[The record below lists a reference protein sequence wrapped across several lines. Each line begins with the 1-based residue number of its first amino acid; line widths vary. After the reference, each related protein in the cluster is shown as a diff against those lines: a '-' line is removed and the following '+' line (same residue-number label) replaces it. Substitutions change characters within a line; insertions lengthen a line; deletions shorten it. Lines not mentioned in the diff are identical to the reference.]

1 MSVRFFFIFFLVSG
15 TPSFA
20 QLTVAGFLRSASV
33 DNQLKNTEERLHYMN
48 EKPYKLSPLQRLE
61 FRTQNRELQSTQ
73 QAYALRVMP
82 SNPWEVRYNNE
93 YFRAFTKSLQL
104 EQQMDLKKALADRY
118 NAVVDFIYHNEM
130 HTLLQQR
137 EKLIQDQ
144 LLILEQQ
151 SGSSYFDAE
160 DYLKLQVEQLDATVE
175 SEQVEFDLLDISN
188 DVNLLY
194 GNVVAG
200 ALDWKNEHVVTVQQI
215 KEIIATASA
224 SSLSSL
230 SVQYQQQKVALAASD
245 YKLEKANI
253 NVGFLQTEFDH
264 RRVEQ
269 NRTPFNISLG
279 VTIPIVNPNKGDMA
293 KRKLQLID
301 SEFKLD
307 RTRNQQRN
315 DNMITEDRINRL
327 IARYENLTERIEK
340 LQDQNQ
346 GGTLAII
353 KNGDPKFSLRFNQ
366 NLLKLNMMVVQLERE
381 LRMAYINFLES
392 SDRLQGQPL
401 VNYLSENLEQ
411 L

>member
-1 MSVRFFFIFFLVSG
+1 MIARFFFIFFLICS
-15 TPSFA
+15 TASFA
-20 QLTVAGFLRSASV
+20 QLTVAGFLRSASG
-33 DNQLKNTEERLHYMN
+33 DSQLKNTEERLRYIN
-48 EKPYKLSPLQRLE
+48 DKPYKLSPLQRLE

-118 NAVVDFIYHNEM
+118 STVIDFIYHHEM
-130 HTLLQQR
+130 QTLLQQR

-175 SEQVEFDLLDISN
+175 SEQVQFDLLDIGN
-188 DVNLLY
+188 AVNLLY

-200 ALDWKNEHVVTVQQI
+200 ALDWNNETVVTIQRI
-215 KEIIATASA
+215 KEIVANASA

-293 KRKLQLID
+293 KRKLQMID

-307 RTRNQQRN
+307 RSMNQQRN
-315 DNMITEDRINRL
+315 DNLISEERINRL
-327 IARYENLTERIEK
+327 ILQHESLTERIKK

-346 GGTLAII
+346 GSTLAII

-366 NLLKLNMMVVQLERE
+366 NLLKLNIMVVQLERE
-381 LRMAYINFLES
+381 LRRAYINFLES
-392 SDRLQGQPL
+392 SDRLQAQPL
-401 VNYLSENLEQ
+401 LNYLSENLEQ

>member
-1 MSVRFFFIFFLVSG
+1 MIARFFFIFFIVSG

-20 QLTVAGFLRSASV
+20 QLTVAGFLRSASG
-33 DNQLKNTEERLHYMN
+33 DNQLKNTEERLRYMN

-118 NAVVDFIYHNEM
+118 KAVVDFMYYNEM
-130 HTLLQQR
+130 HALLQQR

-151 SGSSYFDAE
+151 SGSTYFDAE

-188 DVNLLY
+188 NINLLY

-200 ALDWKNEHVVTVQQI
+200 ALDWKNEHVITVQQI
-215 KEIIATASA
+215 KEIVANASA

-307 RTRNQQRN
+307 RTMNQQRN
-315 DNMITEDRINRL
+315 DNMISEDRINRL
-327 IARYENLTERIEK
+327 IVRYQSLTERVKK
-340 LQDQNQ
+340 LHDEDQ
-346 GGTLAII
+346 GATLAII

-366 NLLKLNMMVVQLERE
+366 NLLKLNVLVVQLQRE
-381 LRMAYINFLES
+381 LRMAYLNFLES
-392 SDRLQGQPL
+392 SDRLQAQPL

>member
-1 MSVRFFFIFFLVSG
+1 MIARFFFIFFLVSG

-20 QLTVAGFLRSASV
+20 QLTVAGFLRSASA
-33 DNQLKNTEERLHYMN
+33 DNQLKNTEERLRYMN

-118 NAVVDFIYHNEM
+118 KAVVDFMYYNEM
-130 HTLLQQR
+130 HALLQQR

-151 SGSSYFDAE
+151 SGSTYFDAE

-188 DVNLLY
+188 NINLLY

-200 ALDWKNEHVVTVQQI
+200 ALDWKNEHVITVQQI
-215 KEIIATASA
+215 KEIVANASA

-307 RTRNQQRN
+307 RTMNQQRN
-315 DNMITEDRINRL
+315 DNMISEDRINRL
-327 IARYENLTERIEK
+327 IVRYQSLTERVKK
-340 LQDQNQ
+340 LHDEDQ
-346 GGTLAII
+346 GATLAII

-366 NLLKLNMMVVQLERE
+366 NLLKLNVLVVQLQRE
-381 LRMAYINFLES
+381 LRMAYLNFLES
-392 SDRLQGQPL
+392 SDRLQAQPL
-401 VNYLSENLEQ
+401 VNYLSENLER